1 MNFCKINLQN
11 TTKGFIIY
19 DRDFVTYCKIKRK
32 KCEISGIILKVRK
45 NCEKQGFRKTFT
57 YTKTSDRMEEIMLGQ
72 IFQPVLEQ
80 MRGVIHREMGVLN
93 NSGNVIAHI
102 GEPLSEEL
110 AFDALTNAE
119 SNGKPYVLDGYTFIS
134 IGTRNMLEYVIY
146 VRGQSQEEQKF
157 IFLLSVTLSNLQLHC
172 ADKYDKSSYL
182 KNVLLGNI
190 LPGDIFLRSGELQID
205 MDVPRLVYIIQTE
218 KEHEI
223 AVGHVLQNMF
233 PEQDFVISIDNRHIV
248 LIKALSEPATRETTR
263 KIAESIVDTINA
275 ELMLQ
280 VYVGIGTPTE
290 SLNDIARSFSEAQL
304 ALEIGRV
311 FENDQYILGYDTM
324 GIGRLIYQLP
334 SKLCEL
340 FLDEIF
346 KKESID
352 VLDEETLQTIFKF
365 FENNLNVSETSRQ
378 LFVHRNTLVYRL
390 DKIERL
396 TGLDLRK
403 FDDAVVFKVAIL
415 VNKYL
420 NANPSKF

>member
-1 MNFCKINLQN
+1 
-11 TTKGFIIY
+11 
-19 DRDFVTYCKIKRK
+19 
-32 KCEISGIILKVRK
+32 
-45 NCEKQGFRKTFT
+45 
-57 YTKTSDRMEEIMLGQ
+57 MLGQ

-80 MRGVIHREMGVLN
+80 MKSVVHREMGVLN
-93 NSGNVIAHI
+93 NSGIVIANI
-102 GEPLSEEL
+102 DEPISEEL
-110 AFDALTNAE
+110 AFDALTNAA
-119 SNGKPYVLDGYTFIS
+119 SNGKPYILEGYTFVA
-134 IGTRNMLEYVIY
+134 IGARNLLEYVIY
-146 VRGQSQEEQKF
+146 VRGTEAEDQKF
-157 IFLLSVTLSNLQLHC
+157 IILLSISLSNLQIHC
-172 ADKYDKSSYL
+172 GDKYDKSSYL

-190 LPGDIFLRSGELQID
+190 LPGDVFLRSGELQID
-205 MDVPRLVYIIQTE
+205 TEIPRLVYVVQIS

-223 AVGHVLQNMF
+223 SVQHILQNMF
-233 PEQDFVISIDNRHIV
+233 PEQDFVINVDNTNIV
-248 LIKALSEPATRETTR
+248 LIKAVQQPFNRENAR
-263 KIAESIVDTINA
+263 KTAQSIVETINS

-280 VYVGIGTPTE
+280 VYVGIGTPTD
-290 SLNDIARSFSEAQL
+290 SLNDIARSYSEAQL

-311 FENDQYILGYDTM
+311 FENDRYILSYDTM

-352 VLDEETLQTIFKF
+352 VLDEETLQTIYKF

-420 NANPSKF
+420 NSNPSKF

>member
-1 MNFCKINLQN
+1 
-11 TTKGFIIY
+11 
-19 DRDFVTYCKIKRK
+19 
-32 KCEISGIILKVRK
+32 
-45 NCEKQGFRKTFT
+45 
-57 YTKTSDRMEEIMLGQ
+57 MLGEV
-72 IFQPVLEQ
+72 FQPVLEQ
-80 MRGVIHREMGVLN
+80 MKIVAHKTMGVLN
-93 NSGNVIAHI
+93 NAGAVIANI
-102 GEPLSEEL
+102 DEPLDEDL
-110 AFDALTNAE
+110 AYEAVTNAE
-119 SNGKPYVLDGYTFIS
+119 SNGKPYTIKEFTFVA
-134 IGTRNMLEYVIY
+134 IGARNLLEYVIY
-146 VRGQSQEEQKF
+146 VKGDDADTQKF
-157 IFLLSVTLSNLQLHC
+157 CVLLSVSLSNLQLHC

-182 KNVLLGNI
+182 KNVLQGNV
-190 LPGDIFLRSGELQID
+190 LPGDIYLRSGELQID
-205 MDVPRLVYIIQTE
+205 VEIPRLVFIVQIPKSYEMSVQHI
-218 KEHEI
+218 
-223 AVGHVLQNMF
+223 LQNMF
-233 PEQDFVISIDNRHIV
+233 PEQDFIINIDNLNIV
-248 LIKALSEPATRETTR
+248 LVKALTAPFTKDGAQ
-263 KIAESIVDTINA
+263 KIAKSIVETISS

-280 VYVGIGTPTE
+280 VYVGYGTPTD
-290 SLNDIARSFSEAQL
+290 SIKDIARSYSEAQL

-311 FENDQYILGYDTM
+311 FDGDKYILSYDTL

-346 KKESID
+346 KKESLD
-352 VLDEETLQTIFKF
+352 VLDDETLQTIYKF

>member
-1 MNFCKINLQN
+1 
-11 TTKGFIIY
+11 
-19 DRDFVTYCKIKRK
+19 
-32 KCEISGIILKVRK
+32 
-45 NCEKQGFRKTFT
+45 
-57 YTKTSDRMEEIMLGQ
+57 MLGQ

-80 MRGVIHREMGVLN
+80 MRSVIHREMGVLN
-93 NSGNVIAHI
+93 SSGSLIAGI
-102 GEPLSEEL
+102 EEPISEEL
-110 AFDALTNAE
+110 AFEALTNAA
-119 SNGKPYVLDGYTFIS
+119 SNGRPYIINGYTFVA
-134 IGTRNMLEYVIY
+134 IGARNLLEYVVY
-146 VRGQSQEEQKF
+146 VRGTDPEEQKF
-157 IFLLSVTLSNLQLHC
+157 IIMLSISLSNLQLHC
-172 ADKYDKSSYL
+172 GDRYDKSSYL

-190 LPGDIFLRSGELQID
+190 LPGDIYQHSGELQID
-205 MDVPRLVYIIQTE
+205 TEIPRLVYIIQLPR
-218 KEHEI
+218 EHEF
-223 AVGHVLQNMF
+223 AVQHILQNMF
-233 PEQDFVISIDNRHIV
+233 PEQDFVINIDNRNIV
-248 LIKALSEPATRETTR
+248 LIKAITQPFNRDNAR
-263 KIAESIVDTINA
+263 KTAQSIVETISS

-280 VYVGIGTPTE
+280 VYVGIGTPTD
-290 SLNDIARSFSEAQL
+290 SLNDVSRSYSEAQL

-311 FENDQYILGYDTM
+311 FENDRYILSYDTM

-352 VLDEETLQTIFKF
+352 VLDEETLQTIYKF